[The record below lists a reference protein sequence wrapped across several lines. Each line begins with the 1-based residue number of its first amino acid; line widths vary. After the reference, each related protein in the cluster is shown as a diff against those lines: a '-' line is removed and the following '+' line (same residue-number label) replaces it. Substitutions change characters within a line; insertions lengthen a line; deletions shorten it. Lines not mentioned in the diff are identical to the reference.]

1 VTKKILPNTLQ
12 LQDRDLAVLRD
23 LFESRVM
30 TAEHIAALFFN
41 GSREAAKKRLQKLK
55 AAGLI
60 GERKR
65 KAYEPAVLSLTPK
78 SFAVLHEQGIL
89 AEYPQLDSLAL
100 DKRTRVSDLT
110 IDHELEVMDVKTAF
124 HSVIK
129 KTEQFTIAEFST
141 WPLLHQFEAFRSGY
155 GRAEVLVKPD
165 GFIRIHEKEP
175 DGGVSEYS
183 FFLELDRSSQTQ
195 DTLATRAGAYVDF
208 YKSGGF
214 AQRNGAD
221 RSAFKEY
228 PFRVLFIFK
237 NPERRNN
244 MAERLLQNTPPI
256 FTQVMLTTF
265 DEVVANPLGAIWT
278 CPRDYREATKGTPFD
293 TEKVREKRL
302 GYKRQTERESLVE
315 SKIKKISILES

>member
-1 VTKKILPNTLQ
+1 MAAKIESGPLQ
-12 LQDRDLAVLRD
+12 FQDRDFALLRS
-23 LFESRVM
+23 LFETRIM

-78 SFAVLHEQGIL
+78 AFAALHDQGIL
-89 AEYPQLDSLAL
+89 AEYPQLGPSAL

-110 IDHELEVMDVKTAF
+110 IQHELEVMDVKAAF
-124 HSVIK
+124 HSAIK
-129 KTEQFTIAEFST
+129 KTEKFSIAEFST

-155 GRAEVLVKPD
+155 GSAEVLVKPD

-195 DTLATRAGAYVDF
+195 DTLATRAGAYIDF

-214 AQRNGAD
+214 AVRNGAA
-221 RSAFKEY
+221 RSAYKEY

-237 NPERRNN
+237 NAERRNN
-244 MAERLLQNTPPI
+244 MAERLLENNPPI
-256 FTQVMLTTF
+256 FTQVMLSTF
-265 DEVVANPLGAIWT
+265 NEVVAHPLDPIWT

-293 TEKVREKRL
+293 TDGRQRQF
-302 GYKRQTERESLVE
+302 GYQRQTAREIFVEKNINKSPLLV
-315 SKIKKISILES
+315 

>member
-1 VTKKILPNTLQ
+1 MFYLSQFESLQ
-12 LQDRDLAVLRD
+12 LRPRDLALFRA
-23 LFESRVM
+23 LFESRIA

-55 AAGLI
+55 AAGFI

-78 SFAVLHEQGIL
+78 AFAVPREQGIL
-89 AEYPQLDSLAL
+89 AEYPQLGSSAL
-100 DKRTRVSDLT
+100 DRRTRVSDLT
-110 IDHELEVMDVKTAF
+110 LNHELEVMDTKVAF
-124 HSVIK
+124 HSAIK
-129 KTEQFTIAEFST
+129 KAEQFTIVEFST

-155 GRAEVLVKPD
+155 GGTEVLIKPD
-165 GFIRIHEKEP
+165 GFIRIHEQEP
-175 DGGVSEYS
+175 DGGVSEYA

-237 NPERRNN
+237 NAERRNN

-256 FTQVMLTTF
+256 FAQVMLSTF
-265 DEVVANPLGAIWT
+265 DEVTANPLGLIWM

-302 GYKRQTERESLVE
+302 GYKRQVERESLIE
-315 SKIKKISILES
+315 KSIKKFALLA